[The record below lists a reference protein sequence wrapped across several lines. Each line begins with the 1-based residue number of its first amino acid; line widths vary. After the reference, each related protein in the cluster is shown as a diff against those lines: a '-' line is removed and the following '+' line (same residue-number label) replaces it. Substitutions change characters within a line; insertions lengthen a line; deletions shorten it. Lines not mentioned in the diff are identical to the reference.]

1 MARYVIVG
9 GVAGGASTAARLRRL
24 TEHDEIVLLER
35 GNYVSFANCGLPY
48 YIGGTIQ
55 ERSSLLVQTP
65 EALRSRF
72 NIDVRINSNVTKVN
86 RDRKTVTVDNNG
98 EVYELEY
105 DKLVLSPGSSPVRP
119 RIKGAES
126 ENVFTVW
133 TIPDTDKIASYLK
146 SHKCNSAVVVGGG
159 FIGIEM
165 AENLREIGLDVTIVE
180 MLDQVMNNLDFEMAQ
195 FVHMELNAKGVH
207 LVLGKGVTE
216 IAACDNA
223 SDCACVV
230 KVDDG
235 QEIPAD
241 IVIMSVGVRPN
252 SELAKDAGLEIGAR
266 GHIVVD
272 DTLRTSDPDI
282 YAVGDAIEVVDFVTK
297 EKTAVPLAGPANKQG
312 RIAADNIMGLGSR
325 YTGTQGTSIAKVFD
339 KAVASTGISEK
350 RLLTAGKKLHEDYEI
365 VYIHPMNHAGYY
377 PGSSMI
383 HLKVLF
389 KPETGKILG
398 AQAVGES
405 GTDKRIDVIATCMR
419 LGATT
424 ADLQDL
430 ELAYAPPFNT
440 AKDPVNFAGYV
451 AENIRKGIVK
461 PIHWREIDSLDR
473 DKYQIVDVRTVA
485 ENAAGSVEGS
495 TLAPVDNLREMIS
508 SVDNDKTAVLIC
520 RSAVRSY
527 IAARILTQNG
537 YKAQNVMGGWLI
549 HEALNYKPL

>member
-9 GVAGGASTAARLRRL
+9 GVAGGASAAARLRRL
-24 TEHDEIVLLER
+24 NEHDEIVLLER

-55 ERSSLLVQTP
+55 SRNSLLVQTP
-65 EALRSRF
+65 EALRARF

-98 EVYELEY
+98 DIYELEY
-105 DKLVLSPGSSPVRP
+105 DKLILSPGSSP
-119 RIKGAES
+119 IKPPLKGVDS

-133 TIPDTDKIASYLK
+133 TIPDTDKISSYLK
-146 SHKCNSAVVVGGG
+146 SHKCKSAVVVGGG
-159 FIGIEM
+159 FIGVEM
-165 AENLREIGLDVTIVE
+165 AENLKEIGLDVTIVE
-180 MLDQVMNNLDFEMAQ
+180 MLDQAMNNLDFEMAQ

-216 IAACDNA
+216 IAACSDA
-223 SDCACVV
+223 SGSACVV

-241 IVIMSVGVRPN
+241 IVIMCVGVRPN
-252 SELAKDAGLEIGAR
+252 SELAKDAGLEVGPR

-312 RIAADNIMGLGSR
+312 RIAADNIMGLESR
-325 YTGTQGTSIAKVFD
+325 YAGTQGTSIAKVFD
-339 KAVASTGISEK
+339 KAVASIGINEK
-350 RLLTAGKKLHEDYEI
+350 RLQAAGKKLHEDYEI
-365 VYIHPMNHAGYY
+365 VYAHPMNHASYY
-377 PGSSMI
+377 PGGSMI
-383 HLKVLF
+383 HMKVIF
-389 KPETGKILG
+389 EPATGKILG

-419 LGATT
+419 LGGTT
-424 ADLQDL
+424 EDLQEL

-440 AKDPVNFAGYV
+440 AKDPVNFVGYI
-451 AENIRKGIVK
+451 AENIRKGVVE
-461 PIHWREIDSLDR
+461 PIHWREVETLDR
-473 DKYQIVDVRTVA
+473 DKYQIVDVRTA
-485 ENAAGSVEGS
+485 PENAAGAIEGA

-508 SVDNDKTAVLIC
+508 LIDKDRTAVLIC

-537 YKAQNVMGGWLI
+537 YNAQNVMGGWLI
-549 HEALNYKPL
+549 YEAINYKPV